1 MCDQALVALAT
12 LEDVAMNGFQL
23 TFFTEQSTNYQHLP
37 LGEWL
42 VDFAKRQGVLGA
54 TLVSGTEGL
63 DHLGHL
69 HTAHFLS
76 GADHPVTV
84 TISTDEIGC
93 DRLLEA
99 LAKESFS
106 LSYIKL
112 PIEYGRVG
120 QAKN

>member
-1 MCDQALVALAT
+1 
-12 LEDVAMNGFQL
+12 MNGFQL
-23 TFFTEQSTNYQHLP
+23 TFFTEQSTRYQHLP

-76 GADHPVTV
+76 GSDHPVMV
-84 TISTDEIGC
+84 TISTDEPGC

-99 LAKESFS
+99 LARESIS
-106 LSYIKL
+106 LGYLKL

-120 QAKN
+120 QTEN

>member
-1 MCDQALVALAT
+1 
-12 LEDVAMNGFQL
+12 MNGFQL

-42 VDFAKRQGVLGA
+42 VEFAKREGALGA

-69 HTAHFLS
+69 HTAHFLG

-84 TISTDEIGC
+84 TISTLMKLGATGC
-93 DRLLEA
+93 WRHWPR
-99 LAKESFS
+99 SRFH
-106 LSYIKL
+106 
-112 PIEYGRVG
+112 
-120 QAKN
+120 